1 MPSILNAPEWLR
13 AQQVP
18 QQSNPFPMQPPTQMP
33 VYSANPGP
41 QATPVAAQGS
51 DPFESAKKLAQQI
64 LGSQDATQAFNQ
76 MLASSPEAQ
85 KAMELI
91 NQYGNGDPK
100 AALANYAAA
109 QGQQAAAQQIIQR
122 MGLE

>member
-1 MPSILNAPEWLR
+1 M
-13 AQQVP
+13 
-18 QQSNPFPMQPPTQMP
+18 
-33 VYSANPGP
+33 
-41 QATPVAAQGS
+41 ATPGAAQGN
-51 DPFESAKKLAQQI
+51 DPFESAKKLAEQI
-64 LGSQDATQAFNQ
+64 LSSPDSGQVFSQ

-122 MGLE
+122 MGLG

>member
-1 MPSILNAPEWLR
+1 MPSILNAPEWLK

-18 QQSNPFPMQPPTQMP
+18 QQQNPYQMQAPTPMPA
-33 VYSANPGP
+33 YSVNPA
-41 QATPVAAQGS
+41 QQSAPVAAQGS

-100 AALANYAAA
+100 VALTNYAAA
-109 QGQQAAAQQIIQR
+109 QGQQAVAQQIIQR
-122 MGLE
+122 MGLG

>member
-13 AQQVP
+13 M
-18 QQSNPFPMQPPTQMP
+18 QQSNPMQAPTP
-33 VYSANPGP
+33 TPAYSVNQAP

-100 AALANYAAA
+100 AALTNYAAA
-109 QGQQAAAQQIIQR
+109 QGQQAVAQQIIQR
-122 MGLE
+122 MGLG